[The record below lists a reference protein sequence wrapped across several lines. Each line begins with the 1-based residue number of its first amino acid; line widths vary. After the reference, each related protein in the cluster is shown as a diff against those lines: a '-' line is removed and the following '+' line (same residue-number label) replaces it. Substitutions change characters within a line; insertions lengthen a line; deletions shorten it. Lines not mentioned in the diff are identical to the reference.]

1 MVSDSLP
8 QFTHHYAFYSCKLA
22 YGAFGIG
29 CIMFAP
35 SNCGVSSES
44 FVVEQLL
51 KGRRASLQWLI
62 GCPLLFSVA
71 RSKLNQFSREC
82 ACGVCL
88 YVSGVAL
95 FFNEITCRSLML
107 FEKKN
112 APPGLWAR
120 HTCPQGCWPFCQK
133 KLDCLRSL
141 YTKFRPNHILFV
153 GLINHRHGS

>member
-71 RSKLNQFSREC
+71 RSKLNKFSREC

-88 YVSGVAL
+88 CVSGVAL
-95 FFNEITCRSLML
+95 FFNEMTCRSPTL
-107 FEKKN
+107 FEKNKCTTKPMRKTYMPTRLL
-112 APPGLWAR
+112 AFL
-120 HTCPQGCWPFCQK
+120 
-133 KLDCLRSL
+133 LRGL
-141 YTKFRPNHILFV
+141 YTISWGKPCCFCGAYNR
-153 GLINHRHGS
+153 HRS

>member
-1 MVSDSLP
+1 
-8 QFTHHYAFYSCKLA
+8 
-22 YGAFGIG
+22 
-29 CIMFAP
+29 MFAP

-62 GCPLLFSVA
+62 GCPILFSVA

-88 YVSGVAL
+88 CVSGVAL

-107 FEKKN
+107 FEKKMHHQ
-112 APPGLWAR
+112 AYEQDIHAHKVVGLFAK
-120 HTCPQGCWPFCQK
+120 K
-133 KLDCLRSL
+133 KLDCLRGL
-141 YTKFRPNHILFV
+141 YTKCRPNHILFV